1 MWIHWWSSSV
11 VLVTCTVTMTI
22 ISCLPQILLKMFAFP
37 LLCCL
42 GVGGMSAGSL
52 VFIHQFVHYL
62 LSFTTVNSKY
72 SLIFCLL
79 ACIKYCIWR
88 LGVLSQYLCWL
99 VKTDLKVCCWKVI
112 IHLMLPVCSSGRS
125 PALSDIIFHIGRWS
139 RRPGCSGVGMF
150 LLRGASCLSSALP
163 ADWAELS

>member
-1 MWIHWWSSSV
+1 MWTHWWSSSV

-22 ISCLPQILLKMFAFP
+22 VSCLPQILLKMFAFP

-88 LGVLSQYLCWL
+88 LGVLSQYLCWP

-112 IHLMLPVCSSGRS
+112 IHLMLPVCSPGRS
-125 PALSDIIFHIGRWS
+125 PVPGVACSCWGVHPVSPQLSQLTEVNWHNY
-139 RRPGCSGVGMF
+139 CTF
-150 LLRGASCLSSALP
+150 LLLGVV
-163 ADWAELS
+163 